1 MTLHFSPDFSDD
13 DRSAQS
19 LRPLSGWM
27 LEQAIALDE
36 ACPGFL
42 RLSCRTSPIWR
53 QSFGAILAAGLLT
66 HPALFLQRLH
76 GRPVADDRT
85 WADLLRQVAEVLPVL
100 SPRELLGA
108 GLGMVHDGYI
118 GALKKAGTKPLSAA
132 AYVRLL
138 DLFTASA
145 PMQRRRRRVL
155 EQMSS
160 IDEPQFEALERLD
173 AVLVIPAVM
182 NKVRNAAEAESL
194 NRALT
199 IIRACASTASDD
211 AIRQSLTAF
220 IAAGSRRWIRNWLE
234 KCDSS
239 VSALVINDPEFEV
252 VTPANA
258 ARVAERFKNC
268 LRSMTP
274 RMLTGAWAAA
284 VYEPAALVLTF
295 VRLADDTWLLTG
307 AWAEGNG
314 PVSPVLRHQARE
326 KVLSLGGGFM
336 VPAEVPTELAALEE
350 FADPFLFIPDL
361 DDIQ

>member
-1 MTLHFSPDFSDD
+1 MTLPCSPEFSDD
-13 DRSAQS
+13 HRNTENP
-19 LRPLSGWM
+19 RPLSGWI
-27 LEQAIALDE
+27 LEPAMILDE
-36 ACPGFL
+36 ANPGFL

-53 QSFGAILAAGLLT
+53 QSFGAILSAGLLT

-76 GRPVADDRT
+76 GRPVADDRS

-100 SPRELLGA
+100 GPRELLGA
-108 GLGMVHDGYI
+108 GLGSVPDGYVGSLRKF
-118 GALKKAGTKPLSAA
+118 GAKPISRN

-138 DLFTASA
+138 DLFTTSA

-182 NKVRNAAEAESL
+182 NKVRNAAQAESL
-194 NRALT
+194 NQTLE
-199 IIRACASTASDD
+199 IIRCFSSSATDD

-220 IAAGSRRWIRNWLE
+220 ISGGTRRWIRNWLE

-239 VSALVINDPEFEV
+239 VSALVINDPDFEV

-258 ARVAERFKNC
+258 ARVADRFKNC

-274 RMLTGAWAAA
+274 RMLSGVWAAA

-295 VRLADDTWLLTG
+295 ARLADDTWLLTG
-307 AWAEGNG
+307 TWAEGNG
-314 PVSPVLRHQARE
+314 PVSPVLRKQAWE

-336 VPAEVPTELAALEE
+336 VPAEEPPQLAALAE

-361 DDIQ
+361 DDIH